1 MEEDK
6 KLVEALTRRLGEAA
20 KEYAELEV
28 RFHACLDKCARL
40 EEHLKENAKASEVGK
55 RISHNEH
62 PILTTGVS
70 IGCLDFSAL
79 SQGRV
84 YSLFY
89 DDGGERKELYF
100 APKAYYPAERLLE
113 CYFVIGTKGDHFE
126 QAFIPEW
133 LHGRRCYNSIARPF
147 PDWAQQRDFMLALDY
162 DDMNIIVFFR
172 EDEIARIK
180 ALVEKINPQRQL
192 LDAVIPGMKGAK
204 SLRLIVPDFE
214 HSKKKYHPHN
224 ARRKSRNKNLN

>member
-1 MEEDK
+1 MKEDK
-6 KLVEALTRRLGEAA
+6 NLVAALTRRLGEAA

-28 RFHACLDKCARL
+28 RFHAYLDKCARL
-40 EEHLKENAKASEVGK
+40 EEQLEENAKVSEVGK

-62 PILTTGVS
+62 PILITGVS
-70 IGCLDFSAL
+70 IGCLDFSVL

-89 DDGGERKELYF
+89 DEGGERKELYF

-113 CYFVIGTKGDHFE
+113 CYFVIGTNGDHFE

-133 LHGRRCYNSIARPF
+133 LYGCRCYNSIARPF
-147 PDWAQQRDFMLALDY
+147 LGWAQQRDFMLALDY
-162 DDMNIIVFFR
+162 DNMNIICFHR

-180 ALVEKINPQRQL
+180 ALVKKINPRFKL
-192 LDAVIPGMKGAK
+192 RDGIIPGMKGAK
-204 SLRLIVPDFE
+204 SLRLIVPDFK
-214 HSKKKYHPHN
+214 HLKKN
-224 ARRKSRNKNLN
+224 AQH

>member
-70 IGCLDFSAL
+70 IGCLDFSVL

-84 YSLFY
+84 YRLFY

-126 QAFIPEW
+126 QAFIPRMASRSPV
-133 LHGRRCYNSIARPF
+133 LQQHCASVSRLGATTRFHACVRLRRY
-147 PDWAQQRDFMLALDY
+147 
-162 DDMNIIVFFR
+162 
-172 EDEIARIK
+172 
-180 ALVEKINPQRQL
+180 
-192 LDAVIPGMKGAK
+192 
-204 SLRLIVPDFE
+204 E
-214 HSKKKYHPHN
+214 HHCFLP
-224 ARRKSRNKNLN
+224 

>member
-1 MEEDK
+1 MKTDDK
-6 KLVEALTRRLGEAA
+6 IIKALTRRLGEAS

-28 RFHACLDKCARL
+28 RFHAFLDKCVRL
-40 EEHLKENAKASEVGK
+40 EKQLEENAKASDVGE
-55 RISHNEH
+55 RIFHNEH
-62 PILTTGVS
+62 PILMTGVR
-70 IGCLDFSAL
+70 IGGIDFSVL

-89 DDGGERKELYF
+89 DEDGERKELYF

-113 CYFVIGTKGDHFE
+113 CYFVIGTNGEHFD

-133 LHGRRCYNSIARPF
+133 LYGCRCYNSIARPF
-147 PDWAQQRDFMLALDY
+147 PDFAQQRDFVLALDY
-162 DDMNIIVFFR
+162 DDMNIIGFFR

-180 ALVEKINPQRQL
+180 ALVKQINPKLQL
-192 LDAVIPGMKGAK
+192 RDGIIPGATGRK

-214 HSKKKYHPHN
+214 HLKKNYHSHYG
-224 ARRKSRNKNLN
+224 RRKSRNQNLN